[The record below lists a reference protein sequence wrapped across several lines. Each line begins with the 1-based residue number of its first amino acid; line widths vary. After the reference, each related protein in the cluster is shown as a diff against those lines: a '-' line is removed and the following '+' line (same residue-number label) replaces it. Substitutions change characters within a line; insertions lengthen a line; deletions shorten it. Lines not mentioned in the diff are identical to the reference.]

1 MLPICVFYWCES
13 HHSSSSFFLLSML
26 SKLCLCYL
34 RYIYHIPVLVRRYL
48 GHFRPMHSLET
59 LRIFTKL
66 PNRQWF
72 GEQPLGVSCR
82 LIGRFLGCRGRVV
95 GSQVVC
101 TRAET
106 TLLSGMTTVHRAPL
120 IASLRIPV
128 HHIPAN
134 MWHLPAFLLLLLPK
148 LRLVPIVS
156 LFTLWFTKGFALLG
170 LVRLWVW
177 IFSLFPILTF
187 YPLFL

>member
-1 MLPICVFYWCES
+1 MIWWTAPWG
-13 HHSSSSFFLLSML
+13 LLQ
-26 SKLCLCYL
+26 
-34 RYIYHIPVLVRRYL
+34 
-48 GHFRPMHSLET
+48 T
-59 LRIFTKL
+59 
-66 PNRQWF
+66 
-72 GEQPLGVSCR
+72 
-82 LIGRFLGCRGRVV
+82 IGRFLGCRGRVV

-156 LFTLWFTKGFALLG
+156 LFTLWLLRDLLFLG
-170 LVRLWVW
+170 LSGFGFESSLYFPFLLFIHCFSKPYCLCFGGLQKLLILYISLLAALDIKI
-177 IFSLFPILTF
+177 IFFLLTSPASLVHKALISN
-187 YPLFL
+187 